1 MLVSTTCFRI
11 VPNLKLVP
19 SARRTGQIER
29 RWPHYQH
36 KDNTVR
42 ITGVSARSCV
52 YLRPSYCLY
61 TARHDCASVYVIP
74 LPSGPPHNPAIP
86 TLGRLGLARSPRS
99 FIRHSQTLLRAVTS
113 VKQIIYLSINDYTF
127 NAMLKESTRYDNR
140 NTVQEEGRPLNS
152 TRLPAI
158 EELTLGLKQKLH
170 LQARAR
176 AAPYYIRKQE
186 PVDLVERLL
195 EQRALVAEAV
205 RRLQEKK
212 QPCHEISVDS

>member
-1 MLVSTTCFRI
+1 
-11 VPNLKLVP
+11 
-19 SARRTGQIER
+19 
-29 RWPHYQH
+29 
-36 KDNTVR
+36 
-42 ITGVSARSCV
+42 
-52 YLRPSYCLY
+52 
-61 TARHDCASVYVIP
+61 RHDCASDYVIP
-74 LPSGPPHNPAIP
+74 PPASGTRGGPSF
-86 TLGRLGLARSPRS
+86 LRWGRAGSLAHS
-99 FIRHSQTLLRAVTS
+99 FGIRHSQTLLLTAYRTEKS
-113 VKQIIYLSINDYTF
+113 
-127 NAMLKESTRYDNR
+127 RYENR
-140 NTVQEEGRPLNS
+140 HSSEEQNRPLTS
-152 TRLPAI
+152 SRLPAI

>member
-1 MLVSTTCFRI
+1 
-11 VPNLKLVP
+11 
-19 SARRTGQIER
+19 
-29 RWPHYQH
+29 
-36 KDNTVR
+36 
-42 ITGVSARSCV
+42 
-52 YLRPSYCLY
+52 
-61 TARHDCASVYVIP
+61 
-74 LPSGPPHNPAIP
+74 
-86 TLGRLGLARSPRS
+86 
-99 FIRHSQTLLRAVTS
+99 
-113 VKQIIYLSINDYTF
+113 
-127 NAMLKESTRYDNR
+127 MLKEKSRYENRHTTEQDNR
-140 NTVQEEGRPLNS
+140 SLQS
-152 TRLPAI
+152 TRLPGI

>member
-1 MLVSTTCFRI
+1 MWSVSCLFTSIVLFVYSPARLRI
-11 VPNLKLVP
+11 VLRHTPPLCPLRDP
-19 SARRTGQIER
+19 RFLRRGRACSLAHSFDIC
-29 RWPHYQH
+29 
-36 KDNTVR
+36 K
-42 ITGVSARSCV
+42 RSC
-52 YLRPSYCLY
+52 
-61 TARHDCASVYVIP
+61 AP
-74 LPSGPPHNPAIP
+74 LCDYSFSSILTPVAI
-86 TLGRLGLARSPRS
+86 
-99 FIRHSQTLLRAVTS
+99 
-113 VKQIIYLSINDYTF
+113 
-127 NAMLKESTRYDNR
+127 NAMLKENSRYDSR
-140 NTVQEEGRPLNS
+140 NTSHQESRPLAS
-152 TRLPAI
+152 SRLPAI

>member
-1 MLVSTTCFRI
+1 MQVSQSCSFTTTKI
-11 VPNLKLVP
+11 KAVDVYSTNVTSLP
-19 SARRTGQIER
+19 
-29 RWPHYQH
+29 
-36 KDNTVR
+36 
-42 ITGVSARSCV
+42 CV

-61 TARHDCASVYVIP
+61 TGRHGCASVYVITP
-74 LPSGPPHNPAIP
+74 LPYPRRDPSFALP
-86 TLGRLGLARSPRS
+86 GLSWLTRS
-99 FIRHSQTLLRAVTS
+99 FIRHSQTLLRVS
-113 VKQIIYLSINDYTF
+113 LEPVKFLVLFCTVIVIKLPFT
-127 NAMLKESTRYDNR
+127 MLKEKSRYEHRQNAE
-140 NTVQEEGRPLNS
+140 QEGRPLTS
-152 TRLPAI
+152 SRLPAI
-158 EELTLGLKQKLH
+158 DELTLGLKQKLH